1 MMKTKEFDSYPRLD
15 ARRSKRSR
23 RSADGPNFRAA
34 FLGAVCV
41 AGVFGVLTLL
51 YHFG

>member
-1 MMKTKEFDSYPRLD
+1 MKAKEFDSYPRLNT
-15 ARRSKRSR
+15 RRSKHSR
-23 RSADGPNFRAA
+23 RSADGPNIGAA
-34 FLGAVCV
+34 LLGAVCV